1 MDLVSLVYYAIIC
14 GLLCWAGP
22 RIGGPVLRVL
32 AGVLVGVLA
41 AAVLPALKA
50 GLGSKAALGF

>member
-50 GLGSKAALGF
+50 GLGF